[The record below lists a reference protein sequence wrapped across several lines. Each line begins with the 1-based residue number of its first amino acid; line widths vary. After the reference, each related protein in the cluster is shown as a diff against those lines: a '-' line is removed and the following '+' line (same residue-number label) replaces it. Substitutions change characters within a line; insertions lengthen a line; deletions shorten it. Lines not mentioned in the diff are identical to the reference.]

1 MIKLSVSGRTPKKT
15 LQPGMPS
22 SPCGGLFEFIQW
34 VDYCYGS
41 DYVERKFDEKLI
53 PVEKVVVDTRKIKEQ
68 ESLLGE
74 KDAEIEALRKQ
85 IEKCPLSSP
94 QRKPSISSSVPLRLR
109 TSPSSK
115 PERFTSIQI

>member
-1 MIKLSVSGRTPKKT
+1 MIKLGNLAVHTEKT

-22 SPCGGLFEFIQW
+22 SLRGLFEFIQW

-74 KDAEIEALRKQ
+74 KR
-85 IEKCPLSSP
+85 
-94 QRKPSISSSVPLRLR
+94 RRN
-109 TSPSSK
+109 
-115 PERFTSIQI
+115 